1 MTLVDLTEKPKSS
14 NPVQP
19 VDIRFEHH
27 PDGFGIGTDKPRL
40 SWRMS
45 ASTVPHNWAQKSYQ
59 VQVKRHTGQSAGQR
73 EPVVQSWH
81 VPSDSS
87 ILNDWPGEPL
97 RSRETASV
105 RVLATGHS
113 LPSDPGSS
121 GKSDLSVWSQWK
133 DVEAGLLKVSDW
145 KAKFVTST
153 APPPEEGVPHRPTLY
168 RKEFTLAS
176 KGGKHTR
183 ARLYIS
189 ALGLYAAS
197 INGRRVGDQHMAP
210 GWTSYNHRLQYQI
223 FDVTGLLRDGKN
235 VIGVEVAEG
244 WYAGRLI
251 WIPGLRNLY
260 GDKPAFI
267 AQLETQG
274 DDGGAS
280 CYDYEP
286 RVVSD
291 DSWVSHPSPR
301 QSASIYDGEVYDARE
316 ELEGWAS
323 ADYDLAGSWDATRIL
338 DVDLEKVQLFSP
350 DVPPVRV
357 TQTIAAV
364 DIFQSP
370 SGKLLVDFGQNLVGR
385 VRIQGL
391 QKPKGHVLQLKH
403 AEVLENGELGTR
415 PLRDAKATDK
425 YIFSGNEKA
434 KATWSPEFTFHGFR
448 YAELTGVVAEELS
461 TENLAALVLHSD
473 MRRTGHFSCS
483 NELVTK
489 LHDNVVWGMRGNF
502 LSVPTDCPQRDERLG
517 WTGDIQVFSPTASFI
532 YDCAGLLSNWLRDLS
547 LDQADNGG
555 VVPCVIPDVL
565 KGYSA
570 QDAMPEAV
578 WDDAA
583 VLVPWTIYKWSGD
596 AAVLR
601 RQWASMRAHVDES
614 INRGADGLWDED
626 NFQFGDWLDPNA
638 PAEQADFARTDGT
651 MVADAYLVRVTHV
664 MARAAVAVGD
674 AAGARRYGGEHEAL
688 RRRFRD
694 KYVAPG
700 GLVVGDAQTALAL
713 SIVFDLLEENE
724 EKQAVA
730 GRRLARLAR
739 KGGLLVATGFAGTP
753 VVLHAL
759 AKSGSLDLAYG
770 MLTQTR
776 CPSFLYPV
784 TMGATTIW
792 ERWDSMLPDGSI
804 NPGSMTSFNHYALGS
819 VANFLH
825 SVVGGI
831 SPIEPGW
838 RTFLVRPR
846 PGGGLTFA
854 EVRYD
859 GPYGTVGVRWELGEA
874 EDAAGTRAG
883 DGAEGEGDGEGRDRD
898 RALTQQFQ
906 LRVEVPPNSRALV
919 LLPGQGEDDGEWV
932 GSGIHERAGLIQT

>member
-1 MTLVDLTEKPKSS
+1 MTLVDLSVKPKSR

-27 PDGFGIGTDKPRL
+27 PDGFGIGTARPRL

-59 VQVKRHTGQSAGQR
+59 VQIKRHTGLATDQR
-73 EPVVQSWH
+73 PVVQSWH
-81 VPSDSS
+81 IPSDSS
-87 ILNDWPGEPL
+87 VLNDWPGEPL
-97 RSRETASV
+97 LSRETASV

-113 LPSDPGSS
+113 LPSDPGPSGG
-121 GKSDLSVWSQWK
+121 GKSDLSVWSEWR
-133 DVEAGLLKVSDW
+133 DVEAGLLQVSDW
-145 KAKFVTST
+145 EAKFVTST
-153 APPPEEGVPHRPTLY
+153 EPPPKDGVPHRPTLY
-168 RKEFTLAS
+168 RKEFTLAFR
-176 KGGKHTR
+176 GKHTR

-197 INGRRVGDQHMAP
+197 INGRRVGDLHMAP
-210 GWTSYNHRLQYQI
+210 GWTSYHHRLQYQV
-223 FDVTGLLRDGKN
+223 FDVTDFLQDGRN

-260 GDKPAFI
+260 GDKPGFI
-267 AQLETQG
+267 AQLETQDESG
-274 DDGGAS
+274 S
-280 CYDYEP
+280 YDYSAQ
-286 RVVSD
+286 VVSD
-291 DSWVSHPSPR
+291 DSWVCHPSPR

-316 ELEGWAS
+316 ELSGWATMGF
-323 ADYDLAGSWDATRIL
+323 DTAGSWQATRIL

-357 TQTIAAV
+357 TQTVAAV
-364 DIFQSP
+364 DIFKSP
-370 SGKLLVDFGQNLVGR
+370 SGKVLVDFGQNLVGR
-385 VRIQGL
+385 VRVQGL
-391 QKPKGHVLQLKH
+391 QKPEGHVLQLRH

-415 PLRDAKATDK
+415 PLRGAKATDR
-425 YIFSGNEKA
+425 YIFSGREKA
-434 KATWSPEFTFHGFR
+434 RAAWSPEFTFHGFR
-448 YAELTGVVAEELS
+448 YAEVTGVKAEEL
-461 TENLAALVLHSD
+461 TTDNLSALVLHSD

-483 NELVTK
+483 HELITK

-517 WTGDIQVFSPTASFI
+517 WTGDIQVFSPTASFV
-532 YDCAGLLSNWLRDLS
+532 YDSAGLLANWLRDLS

-555 VVPCVIPDVL
+555 VVPCVVPDVL
-565 KGYSA
+565 KGYSP

-583 VLVPWTIYKWSGD
+583 VLVPWTVYEWSGD

-601 RQWASMRAHVDES
+601 RQWASMRAHVDAS
-614 INRGADGLWDED
+614 INRGPDGLWDED

-651 MVADAYLVRVTHV
+651 MVADAYLVRVTEV
-664 MARAAVAVGD
+664 MARAAVVVGD
-674 AAGARRYGGEHEAL
+674 AAAAARYGGEHESL

-713 SIVFDLLEENE
+713 AIVFGLLEEDE
-724 EKQAVA
+724 HDDGAKRAVA

-753 VVLHAL
+753 VVLQAL
-759 AKSGSLDLAYG
+759 ARSGSLDLAYG
-770 MLTQTR
+770 MLTQTG

-819 VANFLH
+819 VASFLH
-825 SVVGGI
+825 GVVGGI
-831 SPIEPGW
+831 SPIAPGW
-838 RTFLVRPR
+838 KTFLVRPR

-859 GPYGTVGVRWELGEA
+859 GPYGTVGVRWEVG
-874 EDAAGTRAG
+874 DAAGADDEGVLDGDRAG
-883 DGAEGEGDGEGRDRD
+883 DDGARGQSTT
-898 RALTQQFQ
+898 RAAFR
-906 LRVEVPPNSRALV
+906 LRLEVPPNSRALV

-932 GSGIHERAGLIQT
+932 GSGVHERAGLILT